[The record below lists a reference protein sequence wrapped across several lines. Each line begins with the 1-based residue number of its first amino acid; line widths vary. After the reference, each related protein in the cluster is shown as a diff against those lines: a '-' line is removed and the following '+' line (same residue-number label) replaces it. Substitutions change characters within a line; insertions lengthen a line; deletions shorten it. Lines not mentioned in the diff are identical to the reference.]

1 MFDLNATMHLEVNT
15 ILNKWK
21 ENNSRSCRFVLHFEA
36 MWIMEVL
43 KSQRKKFH
51 FIIFIVLYVFN
62 VEITEKA

>member
-1 MFDLNATMHLEVNT
+1 MYDLNATMHLEVKA

-21 ENNSRSCRFVLHFEA
+21 ENNSRPCRFVLHFEA

-62 VEITEKA
+62 VEITKKA